1 MEGRREP
8 TSKEEFE
15 KLNKSIKQ
23 SLMFYRNL
31 LAKAEQIKLLTEA
44 MKEGGKEK
52 EITKYP
58 MFRENE
64 TALYLQQLLN
74 ITNINN
80 KDLDSKIL
88 LKWDRKFSKNHVI
101 IELYNKIL
109 SLRQDRI
116 QNNIACFTSVI
127 RESKLSSQEIIYYFV
142 LKEMLECI
150 VDELNHEEKKFF
162 LRQWTRVPYDDRE
175 TRWPIEKNLQNKE
188 IVDAKLKTIF
198 SYLAYGI
205 PNFEKADFEIIIE
218 MIREKTSSEVMTEI
232 EDTFN
237 DKKCLINSNDKEIF
251 KVNLV
256 NILSDIEDINR
267 FINDI
272 EKSNKAEE
280 TYNDILNARRILE
293 LDDYES
299 FIRLIRL
306 RHLFQLIQFARKEI
320 NKILGEENKN
330 QVGNIAQ
337 PLTESEIEATQFSAV
352 SQKREMGGG
361 ALQNGS
367 GQRSAIPPSEDHRD
381 NASISF
387 VSDQEG
393 GFSRSISSASL
404 PVDGSLNDG
413 QASQPPSDG
422 EGSDKMEEK
431 KPGFFKRN
439 KWKIIGG
446 ICGAIVTVAVVSAL
460 VLFAPVVI
468 PVLAATVAVGVVASL
483 FITIGLGIG
492 AIIDSRNK
500 SATSVPTVLPGVVS
514 SDEKGPTEDENEN
527 KIPEIRTQE
536 KPELCLSDAVV
547 GKRLAENEDK
557 NKISESET
565 LEKPEPHLLRRS
577 QSCPDF
583 RRIKIEPTLQHSAS
597 TSNLSMFYHQPINP
611 TCQVLPQKNSQ
622 FSSKL

>member
-1 MEGRREP
+1 
-8 TSKEEFE
+8 
-15 KLNKSIKQ
+15 
-23 SLMFYRNL
+23 
-31 LAKAEQIKLLTEA
+31 
-44 MKEGGKEK
+44 
-52 EITKYP
+52 
-58 MFRENE
+58 
-64 TALYLQQLLN
+64 
-74 ITNINN
+74 
-80 KDLDSKIL
+80 
-88 LKWDRKFSKNHVI
+88 
-101 IELYNKIL
+101 
-109 SLRQDRI
+109 
-116 QNNIACFTSVI
+116 
-127 RESKLSSQEIIYYFV
+127 
-142 LKEMLECI
+142 
-150 VDELNHEEKKFF
+150 
-162 LRQWTRVPYDDRE
+162 
-175 TRWPIEKNLQNKE
+175 
-188 IVDAKLKTIF
+188 
-198 SYLAYGI
+198 
-205 PNFEKADFEIIIE
+205 

-330 QVGNIAQ
+330 QAEPVIQ
-337 PLTESEIEATQFSAV
+337 PLIQLEEPEN
-352 SQKREMGGG
+352 KW
-361 ALQNGS
+361 
-367 GQRSAIPPSEDHRD
+367 SAIANSSEDH
-381 NASISF
+381 SPSSFISG
-387 VSDQEG
+387 EENP
-393 GFSRSISSASL
+393 SRSISSASL
-404 PVDGSLNDG
+404 PVYGSPNDG
-413 QASQPPSDG
+413 QAPQPPSDG

-565 LEKPEPHLLRRS
+565 LEKPEPNLLRRS

-583 RRIKIEPTLQHSAS
+583 RRIKIEPTLKRSAS
-597 TSNLSMFYHQPINP
+597 TSNLSIFHHQPINP

>member
-1 MEGRREP
+1 MEGRRDQ

-127 RESKLSSQEIIYYFV
+127 QESKLSSQEIIYYFV

-299 FIRLIRL
+299 FIRLIRR
-306 RHLFQLIQFARKEI
+306 RHLFQLIQFAKKEI

-330 QVGNIAQ
+330 QAEPVIQ
-337 PLTESEIEATQFSAV
+337 PLIQLEEPEN
-352 SQKREMGGG
+352 KW
-361 ALQNGS
+361 
-367 GQRSAIPPSEDHRD
+367 SAIANSSEDH
-381 NASISF
+381 SPSSFISG
-387 VSDQEG
+387 EENP
-393 GFSRSISSASL
+393 SRSISSASL
-404 PVDGSLNDG
+404 PVYGSPNDG
-413 QASQPPSDG
+413 QAPQPPSDG

-446 ICGAIVTVAVVSAL
+446 IGGAIVTVAVVSAL

-536 KPELCLSDAVV
+536 KPELRLSVSDAVV
-547 GKRLAENEDK
+547 GKGLAENEGK
-557 NKISESET
+557 NKRHRCAARGS
-565 LEKPEPHLLRRS
+565 
-577 QSCPDF
+577 
-583 RRIKIEPTLQHSAS
+583 
-597 TSNLSMFYHQPINP
+597 
-611 TCQVLPQKNSQ
+611 
-622 FSSKL
+622 